1 MFEIVKV
8 FKIKL
13 HPFFSTVMVLIM
25 MVTKR
30 FVRVSST
37 IVNVQKQITIVSS
50 LTRFYLYVYMYTTTK
65 ENIMENI
72 LMNVPTL
79 LIAVV
84 VVVVVVF
91 AAAAAAV
98 DAVSRHHKDRQ
109 LDPCDAD
116 TAYNRSVTRYQQ

>member
-8 FKIKL
+8 FKINP

-25 MVTKR
+25 MVMKR

-79 LIAVV
+79 LIVVV

-91 AAAAAAV
+91 AAAAAV
-98 DAVSRHHKDRQ
+98 DAVSRHHRDRQ